1 MKRFEEMT
9 YTEKNEIAAL
19 FAAWLKRYTH
29 KVIVAVMERRDE
41 IIANE
46 FAMSLLRELKA
57 RQEVETAEF
66 AREMYYFL
74 DDCES
79 FKEYDP
85 HSHPLTHSGS
95 YRDILYDMYIKGI

>member
-1 MKRFEEMT
+1 MKRFAEMD

-29 KVIVAVMERRDE
+29 KVIVAVMERSDE

-46 FAMSLLRELKA
+46 FAMGLLRELKA
-57 RQEVETAEF
+57 RQEVEEKEF
-66 AREMYYFL
+66 ANEMYYLL